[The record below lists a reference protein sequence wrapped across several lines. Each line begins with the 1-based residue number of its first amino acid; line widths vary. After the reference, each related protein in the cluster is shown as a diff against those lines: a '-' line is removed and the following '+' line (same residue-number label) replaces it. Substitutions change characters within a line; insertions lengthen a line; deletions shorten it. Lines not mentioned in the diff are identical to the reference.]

1 MRKRKCIVSKIVLIF
16 CLFVL
21 TFSTV
26 TVPNTVTTEA
36 ASKKINMKIFKK
48 QSVRKFFERK
58 SGDYFGIKFA
68 NRKEFNKKLP
78 QIVRFDFHYAFI
90 DKYCK
95 RYKYNKSMD
104 MLVPKKVV
112 HKHIY
117 DVYGVK
123 VTKVKLP
130 VRNGKYVLHNL
141 WIQDTTEF
149 VFSKAV
155 RKGNGAV
162 ITTKWIDVFGYYT
175 GKTVF
180 TVRKANNSR
189 GFVITSI
196 KNYPCNAQNKPT
208 ISVNTGSTGNSTC
221 AINVTCSSG
230 GTIAWRTSNSSV
242 ATVDSYGNV
251 TAKGTGTAVITAT
264 VNVNGKTYPVSKT
277 VKISSRKQYGSWSGW
292 SLNPEY
298 GNSNQEVRTTA
309 LYRYYCFL
317 CPVCGG
323 REPLQGTSD
332 CHKYNLTL
340 SNAVE
345 GWFTTPYSACSSTPY
360 SYAKYKRYTFSLGD
374 GQRWNFSTG
383 NINDHAIGTKDSDS
397 AAIVI
402 RTGYSKRSVSTVYYI
417 SSIN

>member
-1 MRKRKCIVSKIVLIF
+1 MCKRKSIVLKIMLIF

-48 QSVRKFFERK
+48 RSVRKFFERK

-78 QIVRFDFHYAFI
+78 KIVRFDFHYAFI

-196 KNYPCNAQNKPT
+196 KNY
-208 ISVNTGSTGNSTC
+208 
-221 AINVTCSSG
+221 
-230 GTIAWRTSNSSV
+230 
-242 ATVDSYGNV
+242 
-251 TAKGTGTAVITAT
+251 
-264 VNVNGKTYPVSKT
+264 
-277 VKISSRKQYGSWSGW
+277 
-292 SLNPEY
+292 
-298 GNSNQEVRTTA
+298 
-309 LYRYYCFL
+309 
-317 CPVCGG
+317 
-323 REPLQGTSD
+323 
-332 CHKYNLTL
+332 H
-340 SNAVE
+340 SNA
-345 GWFTTPYSACSSTPY
+345 
-360 SYAKYKRYTFSLGD
+360 
-374 GQRWNFSTG
+374 
-383 NINDHAIGTKDSDS
+383 
-397 AAIVI
+397 
-402 RTGYSKRSVSTVYYI
+402 
-417 SSIN
+417 